1 MNRSQ
6 RDIDI
11 SGLDDNLALKAQEA
25 RERALVAALVSTLRI
40 VEIVDLGAAIR
51 IVDRLSAAVLPLPGE
66 PIVLDCGEMILFS
79 PLVEEGDIAIETVK
93 RFNQERRQG
102 GAAHDR
108 KPLVVD
114 FTDPAN
120 TGGKWLRKPR
130 KPKK

>member
-66 PIVLDCGEMILFS
+66 PIVLCGGEIY
-79 PLVEEGDIAIETVK
+79 PLIEEGDIAIETVK
-93 RFNQERRQG
+93 RFNQERQQG

-108 KPLVVD
+108 EPLVID

-120 TGGKWLRKPR
+120 TGGKWLRKP
-130 KPKK
+130 KT

>member
-66 PIVLDCGEMILFS
+66 PINLCGGELIPLAEELD
-79 PLVEEGDIAIETVK
+79 VAIETVTK
-93 RFNQERRQG
+93 FNREREQG
-102 GAAHDR
+102 DR
-108 KPLVVD
+108 
-114 FTDPAN
+114 
-120 TGGKWLRKPR
+120 
-130 KPKK
+130 